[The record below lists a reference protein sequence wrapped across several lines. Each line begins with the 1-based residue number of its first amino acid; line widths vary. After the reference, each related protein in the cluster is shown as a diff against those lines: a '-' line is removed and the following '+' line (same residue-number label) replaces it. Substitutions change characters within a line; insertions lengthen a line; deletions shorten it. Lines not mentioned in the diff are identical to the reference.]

1 MGSSGWIAGQSGRSR
16 GDSDVRFLARRV
28 RSRIISANTV
38 AVPRP
43 VAAWRRSLVADDSRA
58 VKRSFFGQ
66 RDCRM
71 SVAFIFP
78 GQGSQFPGMLHQLL
92 DHPAVVHTVDE
103 ISEVLHSDV
112 RKLDSEQ
119 GLKSDVSVQL
129 TLLAAGIATA
139 RALMEQD
146 VRPAAASGLSVGA
159 FAAAVTAGVL
169 SLQDAV
175 DLVKLRSEQMM
186 KLYPTGYGLSA
197 IVGLNESRVTKIVR
211 AVTSMQDPVFVGNI
225 NAPRQIVIAGSNV
238 AMDQVLDEARR
249 EGASK
254 AVRLH
259 VSVPSH
265 CPLLQ
270 PVAELL
276 ERRMSSM
283 HLKAPKLIY
292 VGNVTARPMRTKEL
306 IARDL
311 ANNIAH
317 GVRWHD
323 ATTVLKELG
332 CNLFLEMPPG
342 HILSDL
348 AKKNLKGID
357 AVPVEAAVLTRVLR
371 LTRQEER
378 ERD

>member
-1 MGSSGWIAGQSGRSR
+1 
-16 GDSDVRFLARRV
+16 
-28 RSRIISANTV
+28 
-38 AVPRP
+38 
-43 VAAWRRSLVADDSRA
+43 
-58 VKRSFFGQ
+58 
-66 RDCRM
+66 M

-78 GQGSQFPGMLHQLL
+78 GQGSQSPGMLHHLL
-92 DHPAVVHTVDE
+92 DHPAVVRTLDE
-103 ISEVLHSDV
+103 ISAVLHSDA
-112 RKLDSEQ
+112 RNLDSEQ
-119 GLKSDVSVQL
+119 ALKSDVSVQL
-129 TLLAAGIATA
+129 ALLAAGVATA

-146 VRPAAASGLSVGA
+146 VRPAAAAGLSVGA

-175 DLVKLRSEQMM
+175 ELVKLRAEQMM

-211 AVTSMQDPVFVGNI
+211 AVTSVQDPVFVGNI

-238 AMDQVLDEARR
+238 AMDQGLDEARR
-249 EGASK
+249 QGASK

-270 PVAELL
+270 PVADLL
-276 ERRMSSM
+276 ERRISSM
-283 HLKAPKLIY
+283 YLRKPQLVY
-292 VGNVTARPMRTKEL
+292 VGNLTARAMHTKEL
-306 IARDL
+306 VAHDL
-311 ANNIAH
+311 VNNIAH

-332 CNLFLEMPPG
+332 CSLFLEMPPG

-348 AKKNLKGID
+348 AKENLPGVH
-357 AVPVEAAVLTRVLR
+357 AVPVEARVLTRVLR
-371 LTRQEER
+371 LAQQDGAGTSEDAR
-378 ERD
+378 

>member
-1 MGSSGWIAGQSGRSR
+1 
-16 GDSDVRFLARRV
+16 
-28 RSRIISANTV
+28 
-38 AVPRP
+38 
-43 VAAWRRSLVADDSRA
+43 
-58 VKRSFFGQ
+58 
-66 RDCRM
+66 M

-78 GQGSQFPGMLHQLL
+78 GQGSQSPGMLHHLL
-92 DHPAVVHTVDE
+92 DHPAVVRTVDE

-112 RKLDSEQ
+112 RNLDSEQ

-139 RALMEQD
+139 RALLEQD

-175 DLVKLRSEQMM
+175 ELVKLRAEQMM

-211 AVTSMQDPVFVGNI
+211 AVTSVQDPVFVGNI

-270 PVAELL
+270 PVADLL

-348 AKKNLKGID
+348 AKENLKGID
-357 AVPVEAAVLTRVLR
+357 AVPVEAGVLTRVLR
-371 LTRQEER
+371 LTQQEER

>member
-1 MGSSGWIAGQSGRSR
+1 
-16 GDSDVRFLARRV
+16 
-28 RSRIISANTV
+28 
-38 AVPRP
+38 
-43 VAAWRRSLVADDSRA
+43 
-58 VKRSFFGQ
+58 
-66 RDCRM
+66 M

-78 GQGSQFPGMLHQLL
+78 GQGAQSPGMLHHLL
-92 DHPAVVHTVDE
+92 DHPAVVRTVDE

-112 RKLDSEQ
+112 RNLDSEL

-146 VRPAAASGLSVGA
+146 VRPAAAAGLSVGA

-175 DLVKLRSEQMM
+175 ELVRLRAEQMM

-211 AVTSMQDPVFVGNI
+211 AVTSVQDPVFVGNI

-270 PVAELL
+270 PVADLL

-348 AKKNLKGID
+348 AKENLKGID
-357 AVPVEAAVLTRVLR
+357 AVPVEAGVLTRVLR
-371 LTRQEER
+371 LTQQEER
-378 ERD
+378 RT

>member
-1 MGSSGWIAGQSGRSR
+1 
-16 GDSDVRFLARRV
+16 
-28 RSRIISANTV
+28 
-38 AVPRP
+38 
-43 VAAWRRSLVADDSRA
+43 
-58 VKRSFFGQ
+58 
-66 RDCRM
+66 
-71 SVAFIFP
+71 
-78 GQGSQFPGMLHQLL
+78 
-92 DHPAVVHTVDE
+92 
-103 ISEVLHSDV
+103 
-112 RKLDSEQ
+112 
-119 GLKSDVSVQL
+119 
-129 TLLAAGIATA
+129 
-139 RALMEQD
+139 MEQD
-146 VRPAAASGLSVGA
+146 VQPAAASGLSVGA

-175 DLVKLRSEQMM
+175 ELVKLRAAQMM
-186 KLYPTGYGLSA
+186 KLYPDGYGLSA
-197 IVGLNESRVTKIVR
+197 IVGLNESQVTKIVQ
-211 AVTSMQDPVFVGNI
+211 AVTSVRNPVFVGNI

-249 EGASK
+249 QGASK

-270 PVAELL
+270 PVADLL

-283 HLKAPKLIY
+283 HLKAPKLVY
-292 VGNVTARPMRTKEL
+292 VGNVTARAMHTKEL

-311 ANNIAH
+311 VNNIAY

-348 AKKNLKGID
+348 AKENLKGID
-357 AVPVEAAVLTRVLR
+357 AVPVESGVLTRVLR
-371 LTRQEER
+371 LTQQEER

>member
-1 MGSSGWIAGQSGRSR
+1 
-16 GDSDVRFLARRV
+16 
-28 RSRIISANTV
+28 
-38 AVPRP
+38 
-43 VAAWRRSLVADDSRA
+43 
-58 VKRSFFGQ
+58 
-66 RDCRM
+66 M

-78 GQGSQFPGMLHQLL
+78 GQGSQSPSMLHHLI
-92 DHPAVVHTVDE
+92 DRPAVVRTLDE
-103 ISEVLHSDV
+103 ISELLHSDV
-112 RKLDSEQ
+112 RNFDSEQ

-129 TLLAAGIATA
+129 GLLAAGVATA

-146 VRPAAASGLSVGA
+146 VQPAAVSGLSVGA
-159 FAAAVTAGVL
+159 FGAAVTAGVL
-169 SLQDAV
+169 SLEDAV
-175 DLVKLRSEQMM
+175 ELVKLRAEQMM

-197 IVGLNESRVTKIVR
+197 IVGLNESQVAKIVQ
-211 AVTSMQDPVFVGNI
+211 AVTSVKNPVFVGNI

-238 AMDQVLDEARR
+238 AMDRVLDEARR

-265 CPLLQ
+265 CPLLH

-283 HLKAPKLIY
+283 HLKTPQLTY
-292 VGNVTARPMRTKEL
+292 VGNVTARAMRTKEQV
-306 IARDL
+306 ARDL
-311 ANNIAH
+311 VNNIAH

-323 ATTVLKELG
+323 ATTVLQELG

-348 AKKNLKGID
+348 AKENLRSVD
-357 AVPVEAAVLTRVLR
+357 AVPVEAGVLTRVLR
-371 LTRQEER
+371 LAQQEVAR
-378 ERD
+378 T